1 MRCERLALARD
12 DAPDVAA
19 EIRKLVPPPE
29 SVRDGVA
36 LIIATVRTGGDRA
49 VRDYSRTLDTGGR
62 EPQALLVPDGELD
75 DALSQLDP
83 AVRHGIERAIE
94 NVAAVAGARLPG
106 SPTVTEFGEN
116 RVIQRHA
123 PVDRAAIYVP
133 GGRAPYPSTVVM
145 GTVPARLAG
154 VGHIAVCSPPRKDG
168 DLDPVVLAACRLAG
182 VDAVYRMGGAH
193 AVAALAYG
201 TATVPAVD
209 VIVGPGNLYVQE
221 AKRQVSGQVGID
233 GFAGPSDLLVI
244 ATGDA
249 DPAPLALDLLAQAEH
264 GPGTL
269 VVAVS
274 DDARIL
280 DALEERLRA
289 RGGNGSRGLPRRG
302 VRPRPG
308 ARARPG
314 VRARASAARRRRG
327 RGAGGPR
334 HPGRLRV
341 RGRRRRHRVR
351 RLHRRLEPHPADQ
364 WRCAVRLRRLTGAL
378 PAALQRGPHR
388 RSGGARAD
396 GGAAGAGRGLR
407 AARSVD
413 GGTHSGEWGPMTR
426 IGLIERKTGETE
438 VKVSLALDGH
448 GAGERDTGVGFFD
461 HMLDLLARHGRLD
474 LGVEARGD
482 LKTGAHH
489 TVEDVG
495 ICIGQALDEALGD
508 RAGIAR
514 YGQATIPMDEARASC
529 AIDVSGR
536 GLCAFEAAL
545 PPGAI
550 GNFDHELVEEF
561 VRALALNAKLTL
573 HLTIE
578 RGTNAH
584 HMIEAAFKALARALR
599 AAVALDAN
607 ERGVP
612 STKGTLT

>member
-1 MRCERLALARD
+1 MRCERLALAGD
-12 DAPDVAA
+12 NAADVAA

-221 AKRQVSGQVGID
+221 AKRQVFGQVGID

-269 VVAVS
+269 VVGVS
-274 DDARIL
+274 DAAPLL
-280 DALEERLRA
+280 DALDERLEH
-289 RGGNGSRGLPRRG
+289 GE
-302 VRPRPG
+302 V
-308 ARARPG
+308 
-314 VRARASAARRRRG
+314 
-327 RGAGGPR
+327 
-334 HPGRLRV
+334 
-341 RGRRRRHRVR
+341 
-351 RLHRRLEPHPADQ
+351 
-364 WRCAVRLRRLTGAL
+364 TGAVACL
-378 PAALQRGPHR
+378 VKAADPDQ
-388 RSGGARAD
+388 
-396 GGAAGAGRGLR
+396 
-407 AARSVD
+407 
-413 GGTHSGEWGPMTR
+413 
-426 IGLIERKTGETE
+426 
-438 VKVSLALDGH
+438 
-448 GAGERDTGVGFFD
+448 
-461 HMLDLLARHGRLD
+461 
-474 LGVEARGD
+474 
-482 LKTGAHH
+482 
-489 TVEDVG
+489 
-495 ICIGQALDEALGD
+495 
-508 RAGIAR
+508 
-514 YGQATIPMDEARASC
+514 
-529 AIDVSGR
+529 
-536 GLCAFEAAL
+536 
-545 PPGAI
+545 
-550 GNFDHELVEEF
+550 
-561 VRALALNAKLTL
+561 ALALAQAFAPE
-573 HLTIE
+573 HLQLVGAAAEALADRATRAGCVFVGAGAATAFGDYIV
-578 RGTNAH
+578 GSNHILPTNG
-584 HMIEAAFKALARALR
+584 AARFASAVSPEHFLRRFSEVHIGDPAELARTAAPLARAEGFELHAQSMEVR
-599 AAVALDAN
+599 IREN
-607 ERGVP
+607 GGR
-612 STKGTLT
+612 